1 MDWNFAGFMVRYDLK
16 NRKQQASI
24 GQAHGERQAT
34 GFFDIF
40 SACLRRS
47 YCNVPLKALGDH

>member
-1 MDWNFAGFMVRYDLK
+1 MVRYNLK

-24 GQAHGERQAT
+24 GQAHGERRAK

-40 SACLRRS
+40 SACLRR
-47 YCNVPLKALGDH
+47 